1 MLLCMKRTTLDLEED
16 IFRRLRQ
23 EAADTGVT
31 LKEIV
36 NSLLRR
42 ALGGRPRGKKR
53 FRLNW
58 KICRGRL
65 QPGVRLDDRDSLYDL
80 MEGR

>member
-16 IFRRLRQ
+16 IFKRLRQ
-23 EAADTGVT
+23 EAADTGTT

-42 ALGGRPRGKKR
+42 ALGRGPKRKKS

-58 KICRGRL
+58 KVCRGRL
-65 QPGVRLDDRDSLYDL
+65 KPGVRLDDRDSLYDL